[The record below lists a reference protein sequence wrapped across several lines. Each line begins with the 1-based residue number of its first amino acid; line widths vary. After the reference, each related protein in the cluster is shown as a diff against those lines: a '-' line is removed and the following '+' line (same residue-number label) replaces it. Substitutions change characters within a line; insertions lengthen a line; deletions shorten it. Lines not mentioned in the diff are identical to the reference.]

1 MAERTGVKDIV
12 LIHLEDK
19 PYSFA
24 RVEDIRD
31 DWKKGWYHV
40 TLLFLQV
47 PLQVVTWILRDSYID
62 GVEFTMDGKRIRLE
76 KVVAPKIA
84 DSPPEPDPPKE
95 KKKEP
100 LQKSDKGKI
109 ISFEKRKK

>member
-1 MAERTGVKDIV
+1 MIERTGVKDIV

-19 PYSFA
+19 PFSFA
-24 RVEDIRD
+24 RIEDIRD

-40 TLLFLQV
+40 TLLFFQV

-62 GVEFTMDGKRIRLE
+62 GVEFTMDGNRVRLE
-76 KVVAPKIA
+76 KVVAPEIELP
-84 DSPPEPDPPKE
+84 SPEPDSPKVE
-95 KKKEP
+95 KKDP
-100 LQKSDKGKI
+100 PQKKDVGKI